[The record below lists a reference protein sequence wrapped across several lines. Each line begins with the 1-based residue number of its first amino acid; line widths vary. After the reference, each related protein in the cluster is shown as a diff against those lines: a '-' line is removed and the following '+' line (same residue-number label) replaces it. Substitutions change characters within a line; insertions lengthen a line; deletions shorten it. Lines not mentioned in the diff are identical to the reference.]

1 MLIEFL
7 LTFSVLQLIMLAI
20 WVVVYRALIRSKR
33 KLAWPLIIIHLGVY
47 SALCLYLVL
56 IPFLSAYKEEG
67 FNGFGFEMLSFLL
80 MGVFTAILIVLY
92 LVLKVRYGSWNK
104 L

>member
-7 LTFSVLQLIMLAI
+7 LTFSVLQLILLAI
-20 WVVVYRALIRSKR
+20 WVVIYRALLKIRR
-33 KLAWPLIIIHLGVY
+33 RLAWPLIISHLGIY
-47 SALCLYLVL
+47 IATCLYLIL
-56 IPFLSAYKEEG
+56 IPFLNTYKEEG

-92 LVLKVRYGSWNK
+92 LVLKVKYGSWNK